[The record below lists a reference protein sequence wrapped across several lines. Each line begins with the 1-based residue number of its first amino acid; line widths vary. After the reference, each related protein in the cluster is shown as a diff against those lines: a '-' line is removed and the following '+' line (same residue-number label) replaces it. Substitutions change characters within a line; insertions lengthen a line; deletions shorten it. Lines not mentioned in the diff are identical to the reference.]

1 MWMMLQHDKA
11 DDFVIASGQNFSVR
25 DFIIKSFK
33 LVGIDIDFQGTG
45 INETGVI
52 TKTVD
57 ETNSLKLGDNS

>member
-1 MWMMLQHDKA
+1 MQKRLGSYKDYVKSMMMLQHDKA

-33 LVGIDIDFQGTG
+33 LVGIDIVQGTG

-52 TKTVD
+52 IK
-57 ETNSLKLGDNS
+57 